1 MSSLKLTHYV
11 NSISLKMSHK
21 NINIHWF
28 PKILSMILLLILLIF
43 IARWNKSH
51 QWRGKHNAF
60 TQLGKCFW
68 LLGNAGVYNAILS
81 FDPPVSEP
89 APWAAPWLR
98 SLTDGRGEQKGQA
111 KHAMCT
117 DENLRIPPWTFS
129 FYSLLFYSL
138 WPPESKAFAPLFP
151 RHLQKP
157 CNRAGQKGSTNDNKF
172 SSVTSFIHVLSL
184 KLPEGSDCVRL
195 PFNSFLQ
202 CLLGCSACSRSLISI
217 CFV

>member
-81 FDPPVSEP
+81 FDLLIFWSSCEWASPMSSPMVEEP
-89 APWAAPWLR
+89 DWWSWWTEGPGKACHVHRWKFKDPTMDFLFLLSVILLSVATRVKSICPLIP
-98 SLTDGRGEQKGQA
+98 QA
-111 KHAMCT
+111 
-117 DENLRIPPWTFS
+117 S
-129 FYSLLFYSL
+129 
-138 WPPESKAFAPLFP
+138 SKAMQQS
-151 RHLQKP
+151 R
-157 CNRAGQKGSTNDNKF
+157 T
-172 SSVTSFIHVLSL
+172 
-184 KLPEGSDCVRL
+184 ERL
-195 PFNSFLQ
+195 N
-202 CLLGCSACSRSLISI
+202 
-217 CFV
+217 